1 MANNFRLNARKP
13 KNNAGLATPKG
24 EIYLLYRED
33 IIAMPEKDKRGVLT
47 TGDII
52 IKEGRRFH
60 LLYTTPATQIHN
72 RDTEGD
78 VDSRGWKKK
87 ISGNY
92 PGDELEINEF
102 VKNNLNQGFIAVVKS
117 CQSEFMKIYGSVN
130 NPLYFTGSFVDDNE
144 RKGYELTFEQTF
156 ADEDPVLFYSG
167 KILVDEDAFSES
179 DPEFSSLFVKLDGSN
194 ITDENKEI
202 LKKKLD
208 IGNLPP
214 NIATIDKDNKVGN
227 VYSKIESDANYLP
240 KTTATIS
247 EPNAEFKYVYLTNE
261 ANQTRR
267 MLAGDLGKNVA
278 NSKPT
283 SVAGAGLNMGAIW
296 DIDTNGFPLRIKGL
310 PDKSADSTFNK
321 MRVQD
326 ENGVDA
332 WSNGKPVMENLMAS
346 LPDATGDANAFNI
359 YPVYNAVT
367 NKLAKSVRPQVIT
380 NFNVPANIQITH
392 SVNSPGVV
400 INPKPEYSEDLKNA
414 LNKIKEISN
423 LGFTKIKTNE
433 LVVKLL
439 EEQFFPDQAKGKY
452 SFPTNLI
459 EIPEDGCF
467 IFNGF
472 GNLVNYVTH
481 FTSIQ
486 HTNYLD
492 SNNAKA
498 FYNVFINKE
507 MPSDR
512 DWIVKLRT
520 HSNGNSYSTGNKGH
534 SIGLRSDITTYADFD
549 FNSTFV
555 KFGGSGAIDTSTLFT
570 KATSIF
576 GISLFTEIYFIKQ
589 GSLIITLVLDIQANR
604 YTMEV
609 NAYEETYKKLYFY
622 INPNYYGIQQGQVI
636 FKDISYWIQN

>member
-60 LLYTTPATQIHN
+60 LLYTTPATQVHN

-179 DPEFSSLFVKLDGSN
+179 DPEFTSLFVKLDGSN

-214 NIATIDKDNKVGN
+214 NIATIDKDDEVGN

-240 KTTATIS
+240 KTTATIT
-247 EPNAEFKYVYLTNE
+247 EPNAEFKYAYLTNE

-296 DIDTNGFPLRIKGL
+296 DIETNGFPLRIRGL
-310 PDKSADSTFNK
+310 ANKKSDPTHNLKVKMNANGQLSVSDEMDVVVNIPDKFNSTASIVSTTINVNHIFPTTIPERPSFADEVQNIMANYSSMEFTPLTPTISTRNNIALDVNKVENEYFKLEETTDLKTGASVGEVLASASFPISFPKDQNFIVKIEIN
-321 MRVQD
+321 
-326 ENGVDA
+326 
-332 WSNGKPVMENLMAS
+332 AS
-346 LPDATGDANAFNI
+346 PSFT
-359 YPVYNAVT
+359 T
-367 NKLAKSVRPQVIT
+367 NKLNASGVGLVRST
-380 NFNVPANIQITH
+380 
-392 SVNSPGVV
+392 SPGQIDYGAV
-400 INPKPEYSEDLKNA
+400 
-414 LNKIKEISN
+414 
-423 LGFTKIKTNE
+423 
-433 LVVKLL
+433 LV
-439 EEQFFPDQAKGKY
+439 G
-452 SFPTNLI
+452 
-459 EIPEDGCF
+459 
-467 IFNGF
+467 
-472 GNLVNYVTH
+472 
-481 FTSIQ
+481 
-486 HTNYLD
+486 
-492 SNNAKA
+492 
-498 FYNVFINKE
+498 
-507 MPSDR
+507 
-512 DWIVKLRT
+512 
-520 HSNGNSYSTGNKGH
+520 GH
-534 SIGLRSDITTYADFD
+534 
-549 FNSTFV
+549 STFV
-555 KFGGSGAIDTSTLFT
+555 GILGTNSVQVISGNV
-570 KATSIF
+570 
-576 GISLFTEIYFIKQ
+576 
-589 GSLIITLVLDIQANR
+589 LIIIIKTGAVITTLLYRNSDNVFASQNANV
-604 YTMEV
+604 ELG
-609 NAYEETYKKLYFY
+609 NYEIKALLKHDGSVTYKTK
-622 INPNYYGIQQGQVI
+622 IIGRA
-636 FKDISYWIQN
+636 SYKILN

>member
-60 LLYTTPATQIHN
+60 LLYTTPATQVHN

-130 NPLYFTGSFVDDNE
+130 NPLYFTGSFVDDTE

-179 DPEFSSLFVKLDGSN
+179 DPEFTSLFVKLDGSN

-214 NIATIDKDNKVGN
+214 NIATIDKDDEVGN

-240 KTTATIS
+240 KTTATIT

-296 DIDTNGFPLRIKGL
+296 DIKTNSFPLRIIGL
-310 PDKSADSTFNK
+310 ADKSSNPTFDKKLKINSDGEIGISNDIEAVINLPETLNYSTGTPNLNITITKIEQTITAPSNPNFSNEIKEIMANLFDYELIAYTAEDYGIVGKTDISVKANGYLSKIPQNLLTNK
-321 MRVQD
+321 
-326 ENGVDA
+326 
-332 WSNGKPVMENLMAS
+332 
-346 LPDATGDANAFNI
+346 TFDANADF
-359 YPVYNAVT
+359 
-367 NKLAKSVRPQVIT
+367 
-380 NFNVPANIQITH
+380 
-392 SVNSPGVV
+392 
-400 INPKPEYSEDLKNA
+400 
-414 LNKIKEISN
+414 
-423 LGFTKIKTNE
+423 
-433 LVVKLL
+433 VVK
-439 EEQFFPDQAKGKY
+439 
-452 SFPTNLI
+452 I
-459 EIPEDGCF
+459 ENINATCAWITGIRRE
-467 IFNGF
+467 
-472 GNLVNYVTH
+472 L
-481 FTSIQ
+481 S
-486 HTNYLD
+486 LD
-492 SNNAKA
+492 SNEYVKGGDCYKKYNIG
-498 FYNVFINKE
+498 FYIKKQNVLFF
-507 MPSDR
+507 
-512 DWIVKLRT
+512 V
-520 HSNGNSYSTGNKGH
+520 GYTGDG
-534 SIGLRSDITTYADFD
+534 
-549 FNSTFV
+549 V
-555 KFGGSGAIDTSTLFT
+555 WE
-570 KATSIF
+570 TSIWNIPVELGYIKF
-576 GISLFTEIYFIKQ
+576 IIS
-589 GSLIITLVLDIQANR
+589 ANK
-604 YTMEV
+604 V
-609 NAYEETYKKLYFY
+609 SYKIL
-622 INPNYYGIQQGQVI
+622 N
-636 FKDISYWIQN
+636 